1 MTIVSPQMVLPA
13 QGATTAELKRRGLA
27 PAAGEAMLIPV
38 RLFPT
43 ALILFSTYP
52 VQHLSCSALIL
63 FSTYPVQHW
72 EYL

>member
-1 MTIVSPQMVLPA
+1 MTIVIPQMVLPA

-27 PAAGEAMLIPV
+27 PATGEAMLIPV

-43 ALILFSTYP
+43 ALILFS
-52 VQHLSCSALIL
+52 VIL